1 MFVTKD
7 AYASGIEE
15 KIVSAERRKAQPAG
29 SQHPQKMSAGKK
41 QDVTVE
47 GADAF
52 DHGIGASGS
61 LRNGFAAGTTVPE
74 N

>member
-1 MFVTKD
+1 MFVTKG
-7 AYASGIEE
+7 AYAGRIEE
-15 KIVSAERRKAQPAG
+15 KIVTAQWRETQPAG

-61 LRNGFAAGTTVPE
+61 LRNGFAAGTAIPE